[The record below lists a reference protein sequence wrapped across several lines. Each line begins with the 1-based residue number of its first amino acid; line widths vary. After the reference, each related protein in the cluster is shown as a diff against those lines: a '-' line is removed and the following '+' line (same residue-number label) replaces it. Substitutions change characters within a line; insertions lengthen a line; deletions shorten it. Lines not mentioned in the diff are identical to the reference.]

1 MRGTRGLDPTLSM
14 EPDSFPK
21 PASGTGLVCV
31 PMVPMTVAF
40 FGVMDCF
47 DLRWVVS
54 RFVIEYAADWFR
66 IDDELDWF
74 LIDHELD

>member
-21 PASGTGLVCV
+21 TASGTGLECV
-31 PMVPMTVAF
+31 PIVPRTVAF

-47 DLRWVVS
+47 VLRWVVN
-54 RFVIEYAADWFR
+54 RFVIECAVDWFLA
-66 IDDELDWF
+66 DHELDWF
-74 LIDHELD
+74 LIDHELV